1 MPNKKKCSW
10 VFVCHKYCACHQS
23 CMNPF
28 SPLIQTFFFR
38 GFTGLK
44 AETANNDPLDKYKN
58 IDLRLDDKDNFLQ
71 TISPDEGDLELGMAE
86 PLTDAA
92 TREAKKDSMRV
103 RMEMMMM

>member
-1 MPNKKKCSW
+1 MLVLVIHILYFVLNIQCVQEKRGIRKLGPINKKKCSW

-58 IDLRLDDKDNFLQ
+58 IECRTQNG
-71 TISPDEGDLELGMAE
+71 EGE
-86 PLTDAA
+86 
-92 TREAKKDSMRV
+92 RK
-103 RMEMMMM
+103 